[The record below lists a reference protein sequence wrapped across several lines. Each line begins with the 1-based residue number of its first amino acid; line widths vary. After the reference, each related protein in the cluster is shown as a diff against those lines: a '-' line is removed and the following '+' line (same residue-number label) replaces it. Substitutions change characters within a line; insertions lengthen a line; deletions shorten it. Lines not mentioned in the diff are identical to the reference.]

1 MTLKK
6 GMIITAALA
15 IPTALAAGAVV
26 ALRTIVEIDP
36 AQHEVGDIIEVSCL
50 PADHRLLDA
59 TLDIP
64 AEIGGT
70 ADIGILTGSFDDKEV
85 DVAAPRVLDGLIFAE
100 AALGAGIMRVTRPQ
114 ALSLPVRDTH
124 RGIGVEVKTP
134 PTAKGSFGI
143 TLYYSA

>member
-1 MTLKK
+1 MALNK

-36 AQHEVGDIIEVSCL
+36 AQHAVGDIIEVSCL

-70 ADIGILTGSFDDKEV
+70 ADIGLLTGSFDDKEV
-85 DVAAPRVLDGLIFAE
+85 DVAKPRELNGLIFA
-100 AALGAGIMRVTRPQ
+100 AAPLDVGVVRVTSPQ
-114 ALSLPVRDTH
+114 ALTLPVRDTH
-124 RGIGVEVKTP
+124 RGVGVELKSA

-143 TLYYSA
+143 TIYYSA